1 MPWMSDLMPNAEKS
15 HYAGAEEELLAQA
28 PLSRGRLGE
37 SRCVAHRPIS
47 LMCSSTIRNKQE
59 HLEAQRTEPS
69 GDTDYPNLD
78 RMRSSLLLLLLKA
91 VERVLALTAY

>member
-28 PLSRGRLGE
+28 PLSRG
-37 SRCVAHRPIS
+37 
-47 LMCSSTIRNKQE
+47 K
-59 HLEAQRTEPS
+59 HLEAQRTEPT
-69 GDTDYPNLD
+69 GDTDYPSLD
-78 RMRSSLLLLLLKA
+78 RMRSSLLLLKA